1 MNLANV
7 ILTPNPSN
15 PADYNVKADI
25 TNDQN
30 EKMADFGENGIDVFE
45 WWVKQDAEFQQ
56 NIVMQFM
63 LIMANEIMAGT
74 AE

>member
-7 ILTPNPSN
+7 VLTPNPQN

-30 EKMADFGENGIDVFE
+30 EKIGDFGVDGIDVFT
-45 WWVKQDAEFQQ
+45 WWVQQDVNFQV
-56 NIVMQFM
+56 NIVNQFM
-63 LIMANEIMAGT
+63 WIMANEIMSGT

>member
-7 ILTPNPSN
+7 VLTQNPQN

-30 EKMADFGENGIDVFE
+30 EKIGDFGVDGIDVFT
-45 WWVKQDAEFQQ
+45 WWVAQDVEFQQ
-56 NIVMQFM
+56 NVVMQFM
-63 LIMANEIMAGT
+63 WVMAREIMSGT
-74 AE
+74 SE

>member
-1 MNLANV
+1 MNLANIV
-7 ILTPNPSN
+7 LTPNPQN

-30 EKMADFGENGIDVFE
+30 EKIGDFGEDGIDVFE
-45 WWVKQDAEFQQ
+45 WWVAQDVEFQQ

-63 LIMANEIMAGT
+63 WIMANEIMTGT

>member
-1 MNLANV
+1 MNITNV
-7 ILTPNPSN
+7 VLTPNENN

-30 EKMADFGENGIDVFE
+30 EKIADFGEGGIDVFD
-45 WWVKQDAEFQQ
+45 WWVRQDAEFQQ
-56 NIVMQFM
+56 NVVMQFM
-63 LIMANEIMAGT
+63 WVMAKEIMLGT

>member
-1 MNLANV
+1 MNLQNV
-7 ILTPNPSN
+7 VITPLVTN

-30 EKMADFGENGIDVFE
+30 EIIGTFGVDGIDVFT
-45 WWVKQDAEFQQ
+45 WWVTQDVAFQQ
-56 NIVMQFM
+56 DIVNQFM
-63 LIMANEIMAGT
+63 WVMAREIMTGT

>member
-7 ILTPNPSN
+7 VLTPNPQN

-30 EKMADFGENGIDVFE
+30 EKIGDFGADGIDVFT
-45 WWVKQDAEFQQ
+45 WWVAQDVDFQV
-56 NIVMQFM
+56 NIVNQFIW
-63 LIMANEIMAGT
+63 IMAREIIAGT

>member
-1 MNLANV
+1 MNLANIV
-7 ILTPNPSN
+7 LTPNPQN

-30 EKMADFGENGIDVFE
+30 EKIGDFGVDGIDVFT
-45 WWVKQDAEFQQ
+45 WWVAQDAEFQV
-56 NIVMQFM
+56 NIVNQFM
-63 LIMANEIMAGT
+63 WIMAREIMSGT

>member
-7 ILTPNPSN
+7 VLTPNPQN

-30 EKMADFGENGIDVFE
+30 EKIGDFGVDGIDVFT
-45 WWVKQDAEFQQ
+45 WWVAQDVEFQQ
-56 NIVMQFM
+56 NVVMQFM
-63 LIMANEIMAGT
+63 WVMAKEIMSGT
-74 AE
+74 SE

>member
-7 ILTPNPSN
+7 VLTPNPQN

-30 EKMADFGENGIDVFE
+30 EKIGDFGVDGIDVFA
-45 WWVKQDAEFQQ
+45 WWVTQDVEFQQ

-63 LIMANEIMAGT
+63 WIMAKEIMSGT

>member
-7 ILTPNPSN
+7 VLTPNPQN

-30 EKMADFGENGIDVFE
+30 EKIGDFGVDGIDVFT
-45 WWVKQDAEFQQ
+45 WWVAQDVELQV
-56 NIVMQFM
+56 NIVNQFM
-63 LIMANEIMAGT
+63 WVMAQEIMSGN

>member
-1 MNLANV
+1 MNLVNV
-7 ILTPNPSN
+7 VLTPNPQN

-30 EKMADFGENGIDVFE
+30 EKIGDFGVDGIDVFT
-45 WWVKQDAEFQQ
+45 WWVQQDVNFQV
-56 NIVMQFM
+56 NIVNQFM
-63 LIMANEIMAGT
+63 WIMANEIMSGT

>member
-7 ILTPNPSN
+7 VLTPNPQN

-30 EKMADFGENGIDVFE
+30 EKIGDFGVDGIDVFT
-45 WWVKQDAEFQQ
+45 WWVAQDVDFQV
-56 NIVMQFM
+56 NIVNQFM
-63 LIMANEIMAGT
+63 WIMAQEIMSGN

>member
-1 MNLANV
+1 MNLDNV
-7 ILTPNPSN
+7 VLTPNPQN

-30 EKMADFGENGIDVFE
+30 EKKGDFGVDGIDVFT
-45 WWVKQDAEFQQ
+45 WWVAQDIEFQV
-56 NIVMQFM
+56 NIVNQFM
-63 LIMANEIMAGT
+63 WIMAREIMSGT

>member
-1 MNLANV
+1 MNLTNV
-7 ILTPNPSN
+7 VLTPNPQN

-30 EKMADFGENGIDVFE
+30 EKIGDFGVDGIDVFT
-45 WWVKQDAEFQQ
+45 WWVAQDVEFQF
-56 NIVMQFM
+56 NIVNQFM
-63 LIMANEIMAGT
+63 WIMAQEIMSGT

>member
-7 ILTPNPSN
+7 VLTPNPQN
-15 PADYNVKADI
+15 AADYNVKADI

-30 EKMADFGENGIDVFE
+30 EVIGTFGPDGIDVFT
-45 WWVKQDAEFQQ
+45 WWVAQDVEFQQ

-63 LIMANEIMAGT
+63 WVMAQEIMSGT
-74 AE
+74 SE

>member
-7 ILTPNPSN
+7 VLTQNPQN

-30 EKMADFGENGIDVFE
+30 EKIGDFGVDGIDVFT
-45 WWVKQDAEFQQ
+45 WWVAQDVEFQV
-56 NIVMQFM
+56 NIVNQFM
-63 LIMANEIMAGT
+63 WVMAQEIMSGN

>member
-7 ILTPNPSN
+7 VLTPNPQN

-30 EKMADFGENGIDVFE
+30 EKIGDFGVDGIDVFT
-45 WWVKQDAEFQQ
+45 WWVAQDVEFQV
-56 NIVMQFM
+56 NIVNQFM
-63 LIMANEIMAGT
+63 WVMAQEIMSGN

>member
-7 ILTPNPSN
+7 VLTPNPQN

-30 EKMADFGENGIDVFE
+30 EKIGDFGVDGIDVFT
-45 WWVKQDAEFQQ
+45 WWVAQDVEFQV

-63 LIMANEIMAGT
+63 WIMAQEIMSGN

>member
-1 MNLANV
+1 MNLQNIV
-7 ILTPNPSN
+7 LTPNPQN

-30 EKMADFGENGIDVFE
+30 EKIGDFGVDGIDVFT
-45 WWVKQDAEFQQ
+45 WWVAQDAEFQV
-56 NIVMQFM
+56 NIVNQFM
-63 LIMANEIMAGT
+63 WIMAQEIMSGT

>member
-7 ILTPNPSN
+7 ILTPSPIN

-30 EKMADFGENGIDVFE
+30 EKIGDFGEDGIDVFA
-45 WWVKQDAEFQQ
+45 WWVAQDAEFQQ

-63 LIMANEIMAGT
+63 WIMANEIMAGT

>member
-7 ILTPNPSN
+7 VLTPNPQN

-30 EKMADFGENGIDVFE
+30 EKIGDFGVDGIDVFT
-45 WWVKQDAEFQQ
+45 WWVAQDVEFQV

-63 LIMANEIMAGT
+63 TIMANEIMAGT

>member
-7 ILTPNPSN
+7 VLTPNPQN

-30 EKMADFGENGIDVFE
+30 EKIGDFGVDGIDVFT
-45 WWVKQDAEFQQ
+45 WWVEQDVEFQV
-56 NIVMQFM
+56 NIVNQFM
-63 LIMANEIMAGT
+63 WVMAKEIMSGN

>member
-1 MNLANV
+1 MNLTDV
-7 ILTPNPSN
+7 VLTPNPQN

-30 EKMADFGENGIDVFE
+30 EKIGDFGVDGIDVFA
-45 WWVKQDAEFQQ
+45 WWVAQDVEFQV
-56 NIVMQFM
+56 NIVNQFIW
-63 LIMANEIMAGT
+63 IMAREIMAGT

>member
-7 ILTPNPSN
+7 VLTSNPQN

-30 EKMADFGENGIDVFE
+30 EKIGDFGVDGIDVFT
-45 WWVKQDAEFQQ
+45 WWVAQDVDFQV
-56 NIVMQFM
+56 NIVNQFM
-63 LIMANEIMAGT
+63 WIMAQEIMSGN

>member
-1 MNLANV
+1 MNLANIV
-7 ILTPNPSN
+7 LTVNPQN

-30 EKMADFGENGIDVFE
+30 EKIGDFGVDGIDVFT
-45 WWVKQDAEFQQ
+45 WWVAQDVEFQQ

-63 LIMANEIMAGT
+63 WVMAKEIMSGT

>member
-7 ILTPNPSN
+7 VLTPNPQN

-30 EKMADFGENGIDVFE
+30 EKIGDFGVDGIDVFT
-45 WWVKQDAEFQQ
+45 WWVAQDVEFQV
-56 NIVMQFM
+56 NIVNQFM
-63 LIMANEIMAGT
+63 WIMAQEIMSGN

>member
-1 MNLANV
+1 MNLTNV
-7 ILTPNPSN
+7 VLTPNPQN

-30 EKMADFGENGIDVFE
+30 EVIGTFGSDGIDVFT
-45 WWVKQDAEFQQ
+45 WWVAQDVEFQQ

-63 LIMANEIMAGT
+63 WVMAQEIMSGT

>member
-7 ILTPNPSN
+7 VLTQNPQN

-30 EKMADFGENGIDVFE
+30 EKIGDFGVDGIDVFT
-45 WWVKQDAEFQQ
+45 WWVAQDVDFQV
-56 NIVMQFM
+56 NIVNQFM
-63 LIMANEIMAGT
+63 WIMAQEIMSGT

>member
-1 MNLANV
+1 MNLVNV
-7 ILTPNPSN
+7 VLTQNTQN

-30 EKMADFGENGIDVFE
+30 EKIGDFGVDGIDVFT
-45 WWVKQDAEFQQ
+45 WWVQQDVNFQV
-56 NIVMQFM
+56 NIVNQFM
-63 LIMANEIMAGT
+63 WIMANEIMSGT